1 MKQRVLASLLLSS
14 LGAAGAIAFTRLAT
28 TTIGEVIVSPVW
40 QARSYESGVA
50 AVLLVL
56 AAAFSAWY
64 AASGILALL
73 VLAGRARASAVTGY
87 LAPLTSRLVRGASV
101 ASLGVA
107 LGAGLPLSAAMAA
120 PATGDSPAPAASV
133 AHSEVLPPLDPAP
146 APAPAPSAATTYE
159 VKPGD
164 CLWRIIEAEL
174 DSPSDAETARL
185 VAEIAALNP
194 AITDPNLIYPGQE
207 LSLGKDQP

>member
-1 MKQRVLASLLLSS
+1 MSGAPP
-14 LGAAGAIAFTRLAT
+14 GAAPPG
-28 TTIGEVIVSPVW
+28 P
-40 QARSYESGVA
+40 GV
-50 AVLLVL
+50 
-56 AAAFSAWY
+56 
-64 AASGILALL
+64 
-73 VLAGRARASAVTGY
+73 T
-87 LAPLTSRLVRGASV
+87 
-101 ASLGVA
+101 
-107 LGAGLPLSAAMAA
+107 
-120 PATGDSPAPAASV
+120 
-133 AHSEVLPPLDPAP
+133 
-146 APAPAPSAATTYE
+146 APAPSATTIYE